1 MATGTGA
8 NAVLGGVG
16 RKAYWVYR
24 LLGKEYPQVM
34 DEFGNSRPANLQAS
48 HIGTC
53 ILKTYSSIDP
63 EG

>member
-1 MATGTGA
+1 MRRGA
-8 NAVLGGVG
+8 GLVVRHVELSKILVG
-16 RKAYWVYR
+16 LFFSGNPK
-24 LLGKEYPQVM
+24 VM